1 MSDEFLELT
10 AKDYDIPFWR
20 VKEIYRLSDSL
31 EDFYQRLETAVK
43 DSNNE

>member
-43 DSNNE
+43 DGE